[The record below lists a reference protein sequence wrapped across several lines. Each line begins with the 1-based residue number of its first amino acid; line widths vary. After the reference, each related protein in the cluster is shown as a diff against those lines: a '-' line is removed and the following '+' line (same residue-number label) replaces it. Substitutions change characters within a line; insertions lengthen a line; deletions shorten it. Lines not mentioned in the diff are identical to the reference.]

1 MIRIPTPW
9 REPAHPSV
17 VRLFEGL
24 VQVYRS
30 MKENQRKIDDLFDS
44 VSSKIGFVVTTT
56 LPVRFEVEDKGK
68 LRACELKGEAIRG
81 TLFAQ
86 EFEPFLKEY
95 KGRTL
100 ENISPGTYDFYLI
113 WSSALLLKVIPDP
126 QERVAEPIFRAVQT
140 TQAVASV
147 GPEVREPA
155 HWFDPRI
162 PLPVE
167 DVLTISAID
176 VVYPEFHLAER
187 ISASRMAIR
196 RLGTYP
202 NEPPHFVRP
211 EVREPAHFREVV
223 SREGFIEDL
232 KALFQKYGM

>member
-1 MIRIPTPW
+1 MNRIPTPW

-24 VQVYRS
+24 VQVYKS

-56 LPVRFEVEDKGK
+56 LPVHTEVEDKGK
-68 LRACELKGEAIRG
+68 LRVCEFKGEAIQG

-86 EFEPFLKEY
+86 EFAPFLKEF
-95 KGRTL
+95 KGRAI
-100 ENISPGTYDFYLI
+100 EKISPGNYDFYLI
-113 WSSALLLKVIPDP
+113 WSSALLLKIIPDP

-140 TQAVASV
+140 AQPAAFV

-155 HWFDPRI
+155 HWFDARFA
-162 PLPVE
+162 LPVE

-176 VVYPEFHLAER
+176 VVYPEFRLTER
-187 ISASRMAIR
+187 ITASRMAIR

-202 NEPPHFVRP
+202 NEPPHVVRP
-211 EVREPAHFREVV
+211 EVREPAHFSVA
-223 SREGFIEDL
+223 SPEGLIAEL
-232 KALFQKYGM
+232 RALFQKYGM